1 MRGLSRLARLALPL
15 RRHGYLSRTAPRGRL
30 CPEAATLSPRRRA
43 RIWQHMRSGA
53 VTTFP
58 GEQQSAR
65 DASRGPVSGKG
76 AVSPLRLDVLATVPM
91 GQSAEAPLGVVRLPQ
106 SAGAALSRRLV
117 WTAGSRPARARHRAR
132 SGPLHPRES
141 NGDRPRSRQVKA
153 AGAGDRP
160 GAPSIAGVARP
171 APDAGDAHR
180 SLRARDWSALDA
192 EASARRVR
200 CSVALRY
207 ELRAPGLGL
216 TGSIVGSLCKG
227 HSADV

>member
-153 AGAGDRP
+153 AGAGD
-160 GAPSIAGVARP
+160 G
-171 APDAGDAHR
+171 
-180 SLRARDWSALDA
+180 
-192 EASARRVR
+192 RVR
-200 CSVALRY
+200 RRSPVS
-207 ELRAPGLGL
+207 LGL
-216 TGSIVGSLCKG
+216 PQMQEMRIGLCGLVTGLRWMQKRLPVVSD
-227 HSADV
+227 AQ